1 MEVFGCGKYVGVVFL
16 FLLWSCALF
25 ANAQTGFLSIDCGGG
40 NRIDPETHITWV
52 SDDDFIHNV
61 GEKADSYYSYMVKF
75 YFRRLR
81 VFPKPINKAC
91 YVLPLAPNVPH
102 ILRLSFVSANSTGYR
117 DFNYSVE
124 TQDLLYM
131 ETVVFDNCLVCRS
144 GNTLLSAD
152 SVLHICLIRTSD
164 CADPSISAI
173 ELRRLKPGMYD
184 TAKPGIMLH
193 TDKRCDMGAEDVTR
207 YPQDQFDRMW
217 EPCKSLVTGTKSI
230 NVPKSISVS
239 GTRNFPPSK
248 VMQTAVVSN
257 TSGSN
262 NMYFSLGQS
271 RSKNALAVLYFAE
284 LNSTGKRSFS
294 VGINNVILTKEIDLA
309 GNVPALGLPFQ
320 YDGTTEAIVN
330 LQSKIPGV
338 SPIINALEIHALF
351 YTHPRT
357 SSDDV
362 KALRELG
369 KAFSLNSWTSDPC
382 FGLPWEGIICSNIN
396 NTVRISQIN
405 LSGRNL
411 QGPIPSSLGQLT
423 ELVSMSLNNNEFNG
437 IFPNLTSLSKLEKL
451 HLQNNDLFG
460 KIPDWLSKLPCLTE
474 LDISNNNFKGVIPQQ
489 LLNKTKYIFN
499 FSGNKHLCPTKR
511 KCRNHPR
518 SVVAI
523 ALGVAGI
530 VIVTAI
536 LVGIIIYR
544 FKLRS
549 PCTQPSPLDYLMVN
563 VANSSKCRAFTLE
576 EMRTA
581 TQNFT
586 HKIGHGSFGTVFLG
600 ELQEGKQIAVKV
612 LSVFNKHGIEQF
624 SNEVDLLSR
633 INHKKLV
640 SFLGYCNE
648 SRDLML
654 VYEYMSGGSLSDN
667 LYGAEPPKYS
677 QLDWKTRLQ
686 IALDAAQGLE
696 YLHVGCTPKI
706 IHRDVKTSNILLD
719 SNLNGKL
726 ADFGLSRVTGN
737 DETSQINTTIKG
749 TPGYLD
755 PMYYKTHMLTDKS
768 DVYSF
773 GVVLFELICGR
784 KPIDTKVSAEKI
796 LLTEWVTSYAGVD
809 KDDANIQEMVDKRL
823 GNRYNMKSIAHLTN
837 LAWRCI
843 ANEPS
848 GRPTISEVVA
858 EIKES
863 VKFEEEYCHVPDQVS
878 LTLTSSFSSSL

>member
-423 ELVSMSLNNNEFNG
+423 ELVS
-437 IFPNLTSLSKLEKL
+437 I
-451 HLQNNDLFG
+451 
-460 KIPDWLSKLPCLTE
+460 
-474 LDISNNNFKGVIPQQ
+474 
-489 LLNKTKYIFN
+489 